1 MMTTKAKVQTQH
13 AMTNIIQFPAKR
25 LVEREGRLRDRRIKE
40 CNPLQPIDK
49 GRKTQIAALF
59 IDDVEDA
66 PHCRERPPTMKQVW
80 FLAALIAESPMAEYD
95 YQWLIINRP
104 AMSRGLASK
113 LIRNYLDGNRGLS
126 ALLDPLPPAA

>member
-13 AMTNIIQFPAKR
+13 AVTNIIQFPAKR

-66 PHCRERPPTMKQVW
+66 PHFHGATACWRWRLSWTGVV
-80 FLAALIAESPMAEYD
+80 ARRRAG
-95 YQWLIINRP
+95 R
-104 AMSRGLASK
+104 ASM
-113 LIRNYLDGNRGLS
+113 
-126 ALLDPLPPAA
+126 